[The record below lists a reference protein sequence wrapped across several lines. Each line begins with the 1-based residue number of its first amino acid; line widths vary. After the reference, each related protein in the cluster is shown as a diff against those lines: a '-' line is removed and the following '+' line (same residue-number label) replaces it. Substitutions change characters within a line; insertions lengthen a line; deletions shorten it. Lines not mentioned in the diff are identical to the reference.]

1 MSQEN
6 VDAFLGT
13 TEAVNRRDVPG
24 LLRFAD
30 PEIQFEPQVA
40 VLQGRYEGHEGL
52 RAFYADIFE
61 TYEVFQV
68 HFSDVRD
75 LGNQVLALGSASVVG
90 KGSGDRARAAI
101 GDRDDVSG
109 RTDRPVQGLQR

>member
-13 TEAVNRRDVPG
+13 TEALNRRDVPG
-24 LLRFAD
+24 VLRFAD

-52 RAFYADIFE
+52 SAFYADIFE
-61 TYEVFQV
+61 TYDVFQV

-75 LGNQVLALGSASVVG
+75 LDDQVLALGSARVVG
-90 KGSGDRARAAI
+90 KGSGI
-101 GDRDDVSG
+101 
-109 RTDRPVQGLQR
+109 